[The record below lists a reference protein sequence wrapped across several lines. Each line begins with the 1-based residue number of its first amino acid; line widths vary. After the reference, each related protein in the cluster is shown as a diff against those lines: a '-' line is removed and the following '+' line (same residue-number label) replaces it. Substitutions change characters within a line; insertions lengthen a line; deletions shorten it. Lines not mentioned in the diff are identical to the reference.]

1 MKMMLQSIAIAI
13 LLSVCIIPFAGALDN
28 NNVNIV
34 YKNIMIDGVS
44 HCAQV
49 SVKNGME
56 DVLIVNS
63 SLCSKF
69 APVNNQN
76 INGNNGQ

>member
-13 LLSVCIIPFAGALDN
+13 LLSVCIIPFAGALEN
-28 NNVNIV
+28 NNVNIA
-34 YKNIMIDGVS
+34 YKNVTINGVS
-44 HCAQV
+44 QCVKV

-56 DVLIVNS
+56 NILIVNS

-69 APVNNQN
+69 APVINHNT
-76 INGNNGQ
+76 NGNNEH